1 MKKNNIMLILATILI
16 IIGFSIFMIAMS
28 INKWDFSKLG
38 SSKYETNIYE
48 ITEEFDDIIINSDTF
63 DICFELSNDN
73 TCKVIYVEEEKY
85 KHDIDVQNNKLNIDL
100 INNKKWYDNIRFGF
114 INTKITIYLPNN
126 KYNSLFIDLSTGDI
140 EIPNQFQFYMI
151 DINLSTGDV
160 KCMANVTSNINI
172 TTSAGDVKLSD
183 LSTNNINISTSTGT
197 VKLKNVNCGEN
208 ININDTTGDVKLENI
223 KCDNITSSGST
234 SDVLLKNVIVIN
246 KIDIK
251 RSTGDVRFELSD
263 AKEIK
268 VITTT
273 GNIRGTLLT
282 EKIFITDS
290 NTGDIEV
297 PKSLTGGLC
306 EIKTNTG
313 DIVISIK

>member
-16 IIGFSIFMIAMS
+16 IIGFSIFMIALS

-48 ITEEFDDIIINSDTF
+48 ITEEFEDIIINSDTF
-63 DICFELSNDN
+63 DIYFELSNDN
-73 TCKVIYVEEEKY
+73 TCKVICVEEEKY
-85 KHDIDVQNNKLNIDL
+85 KHDINVQNNKLNIDL
-100 INNKKWYDNIRFGF
+100 VNNKKWYDNIGFGF

-140 EIPNQFQFYMI
+140 EISNQFQFYMI
-151 DINLSTGDV
+151 DMNLSTGDV
-160 KCMANVTSNINI
+160 KCMANATSDINI
-172 TTSAGDVKLSD
+172 TTSTGDVKLSD
-183 LSTNNINISTSTGT
+183 LSSNNINISTSTGT
-197 VKLKNVNCGEN
+197 VKLKNVNCGGN
-208 ININDTTGDVKLENI
+208 INIKVTTGDVKLENI
-223 KCDNITSSGST
+223 KCDTITSSGST

-246 KIDIK
+246 KVDIK
-251 RSTGDVRFELSD
+251 RSTGDVRFEQSD

-290 NTGDIEV
+290 NTGYIEV